1 MSGAKVEFLFR
12 CVNHK
17 AFGPKSVSS
26 YFTRIDCPLEQDP
39 ICPATLSRLVDALL
53 LWCRDYFPDVQQN
66 PHYYK
71 ETALASIY
79 YICYGNPL
87 CSVTSPEMDI
97 AIKFAM
103 WLWLFDDAM
112 EDLTRKNIDPSV
124 FKEETDRIG
133 KITQGCFDPQR
144 AAPPPQCPAQTTP
157 PPPSKDDV
165 QTLFWNF
172 GNSLYAWHQLAGRA
186 IMEYSRKMRRFNVCM
201 ATYMQA
207 LQWMNICHIDG
218 RYSETTFKAFRKP
231 NSYFC
236 GIAELLAVLNNVDLG
251 GNGVE
256 DGMIFNRVVD
266 SLTSIGA
273 FTNDVLGLKKDF
285 KPEAHDNLVV
295 FKVIEKNKKLETAV
309 NQVCHLIS
317 EEVADYGQLKRV
329 LLHQTGENEGVEKYL
344 QVWEALLHGHLRL
357 YAECTRYRCCG
368 EVTIN

>member
-53 LWCRDYFPDVQQN
+53 LC
-66 PHYYK
+66 
-71 ETALASIY
+71 
-79 YICYGNPL
+79 
-87 CSVTSPEMDI
+87 VTSPEMDI

-236 GIAELLAVLNNVDLG
+236 GIAELLA
-251 GNGVE
+251 
-256 DGMIFNRVVD
+256 
-266 SLTSIGA
+266 
-273 FTNDVLGLKKDF
+273 
-285 KPEAHDNLVV
+285 
-295 FKVIEKNKKLETAV
+295 
-309 NQVCHLIS
+309 
-317 EEVADYGQLKRV
+317 
-329 LLHQTGENEGVEKYL
+329 
-344 QVWEALLHGHLRL
+344 
-357 YAECTRYRCCG
+357 
-368 EVTIN
+368 